1 MYKDH
6 GGDYELAFD
15 RNVLAVL
22 KNKVTPSSGEILM
35 FLKQNYPT
43 PFLKT
48 TVIAKTGL
56 SQYVG
61 GIAFERLEAA
71 LLIECDNSTN
81 GFNMYQL
88 SEHGLAMLELV
99 EREEI

>member
-1 MYKDH
+1 MKKLTFEKDA
-6 GGDYELAFD
+6 LAI
-15 RNVLAVL
+15 L
-22 KNKVTPSSGEILM
+22 KGKVTPASGEILM

-48 TVIAKTGL
+48 TVIAKIGL

-61 GIAFERLEAA
+61 GVAFERLDSAA
-71 LLIECDNSTN
+71 LIECDNAIN

-99 EREEI
+99 ERKEI